1 MILNQFQATSDSR
14 LIENINSPLITI
26 KLSQDP
32 ITHFMEDYQS
42 NEIDFEDNNR
52 KGFKEPKFQKLK
64 HGRSEEN
71 N

>member
-1 MILNQFQATSDSR
+1 
-14 LIENINSPLITI
+14 
-26 KLSQDP
+26 
-32 ITHFMEDYQS
+32 MEDYQS